1 MKKVTDFLKTCGIGF
16 YVTSAAIVTSIVCLI
31 LFGVGLGQGYQSWGS
46 FVCLLVLILA
56 DVALVAFKKEAFAP
70 AVSTIL
76 SALAIGFFIY
86 VSYNY
91 VAIVTTGIDIESFN
105 TDWIM
110 SVVFYVLTYGLSVA
124 SIFVPWTKKNKQ
136 ALESKEGE

>member
-16 YVTSAAIVTSIVCLI
+16 YVTFAAIVTSI
-31 LFGVGLGQGYQSWGS
+31 
-46 FVCLLVLILA
+46 

-136 ALESKEGE
+136 ALESKESE